1 MRLRRSLAVSTTLL
15 ALAATGCSGDD
26 SSDDDSPETTSRR
39 ASAAAQPAPE
49 PAEGGGPAQFR
60 PVLASGDEEPAEGS
74 GVDDALVEEFASFEC
89 SQEVA
94 QPKPA
99 DATIACDAQGTTYL
113 LGPAVRGAAVA
124 RAFPYEY
131 ADVLSVGLI
140 LTEPTG
146 RQVAKAARKA
156 DASAIAL
163 ELGGVVLA
171 AAPVATVADRG
182 RVEITGEFTQD
193 SAQALAERITSA
205 GQ

>member
-15 ALAATGCSGDD
+15 VLAATGCSGDD
-26 SSDDDSPETTSRR
+26 SSDDDSPQATNPR

-49 PAEGGGPAQFR
+49 PAEGGGPTQFR
-60 PVLASGDEEPAEGS
+60 PILAAGDEQPAEGIA
-74 GVDDALVEEFASFEC
+74 VDAALLEEFASFEC
-89 SQEVA
+89 VKDVT

-113 LGPAVRGAAVA
+113 LGPAVRGGAVA

-140 LTEPTG
+140 LSEPTG
-146 RQVAKAARKA
+146 RQVAKAARKV
-156 DASAIAL
+156 DASAVAL

-182 RVEITGEFTQD
+182 RVEITGEFTQE
-193 SAQALAERITSA
+193 SAQALAERITA